1 MDQLSRA
8 PGPKDPGLLGPE
20 VARLFAAKEARR
32 RHLAALSFPEKVCVV
47 VRMQQM
53 VAPIL
58 RARGRKVRIWA
69 I

>member
-8 PGPKDPGLLGPE
+8 PGPKGPGLLEPE

-32 RHLAALSFPEKVCVV
+32 RQLAAPSFPEKVRAV

-58 RARGRKVRIWA
+58 RARGREVRIWA